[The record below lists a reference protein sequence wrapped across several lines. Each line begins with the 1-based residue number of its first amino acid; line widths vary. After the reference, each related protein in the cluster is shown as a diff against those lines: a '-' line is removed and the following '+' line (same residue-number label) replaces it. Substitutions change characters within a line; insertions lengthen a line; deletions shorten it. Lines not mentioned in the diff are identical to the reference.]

1 MFVDGFEDI
10 PVAVDVQPLCGA
22 FVSQADG
29 FGGPVV
35 IADSTAERRADQ
47 LTFRGGERFACGVD
61 QHRVDVQPAG
71 LLLMGQSFQST
82 GIAAQARLVEK
93 R

>member
-1 MFVDGFEDI
+1 MNPVGQVGHQHAIGELPGRDGTVMFVDGFEDI

-22 FVSQADG
+22 FVGQADG

-47 LTFRGGERFACGVD
+47 LTFRGVTAF
-61 QHRVDVQPAG
+61 
-71 LLLMGQSFQST
+71 
-82 GIAAQARLVEK
+82 RL
-93 R
+93 RR